1 MLGPGR
7 GVAESFC
14 PPWPTVQPMTLRHT
28 ALRVADVDAS
38 VAFYEDL
45 LGYEVLRS
53 FEADDGTR
61 NVFVGSPDPT
71 LDDDATVQLVEAD
84 GPVETGDFE
93 HVAVT
98 VDDVDA
104 TVADLDDERVTD
116 GPTTLEAFDL
126 RVAFVDAP
134 EGWGLELVEEL

>member
-1 MLGPGR
+1 M
-7 GVAESFC
+7 A
-14 PPWPTVQPMTLRHT
+14 LRHT
-28 ALRVADVDAS
+28 ALQVEDVEGS
-38 VAFYEDL
+38 VEFYEDR

-71 LDDDATVQLVEAD
+71 LDDDSVVQLVEAE

-104 TVADLDDERVTD
+104 TVETLDDERITG
-116 GPTTLEAFDL
+116 GPTTMDEFDL
-126 RVAFVDAP
+126 RVAFVEAP
-134 EGWGLELVEEL
+134 EGWGIELVEEL